1 MIRTKGDKIL
11 DVALSK
17 IGDKGLFT
25 KELEKALFDG
35 RADIAVHSLK
45 DMETIQ
51 PEGLTLGCV
60 VERAAPED
68 ALIAKEE
75 GMTIEH
81 LPQGATVATGS
92 VRRRAQLLSL
102 RPDLNIVD
110 IRGNVETRLATF
122 REKGYDGMILARA
135 GLERLGLAEVITWI
149 VPTDI
154 MIPAVGQGAIGIEM
168 REGDTEVAAILASIE
183 HPATRIAVDRERD
196 FLRRLDGG
204 CHSAIAAHATTTED
218 EAGSF
223 TVRMATFV
231 GEE

>member
-1 MIRTKGDKIL
+1 
-11 DVALSK
+11 
-17 IGDKGLFT
+17 
-25 KELEKALFDG
+25 
-35 RADIAVHSLK
+35 
-45 DMETIQ
+45 
-51 PEGLTLGCV
+51 
-60 VERAAPED
+60 
-68 ALIAKEE
+68 
-75 GMTIEH
+75 
-81 LPQGATVATGS
+81 
-92 VRRRAQLLSL
+92 
-102 RPDLNIVD
+102 
-110 IRGNVETRLATF
+110 
-122 REKGYDGMILARA
+122 MILARA